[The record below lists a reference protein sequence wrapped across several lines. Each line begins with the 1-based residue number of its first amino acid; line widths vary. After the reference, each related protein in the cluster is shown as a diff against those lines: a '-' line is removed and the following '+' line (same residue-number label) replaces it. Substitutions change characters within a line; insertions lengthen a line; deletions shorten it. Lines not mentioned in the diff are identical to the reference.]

1 MSDGTVDTTYW
12 QRLEA
17 IAAGHGD
24 AIARAFRLRPGF
36 LEAEELAIVLNFAL
50 GGRLEREH
58 GEASPLAV
66 ETVLEGLAAMPAE
79 QCHPRTAVEAL
90 AWYDRGT
97 TQGRRIPDVLR
108 QGALFQPA
116 IERAFRG
123 RRRERTQR
131 SMRQLIENNRKLA
144 DAVDELVDALGE
156 PGSGRASHAAV
167 RSTIKR
173 IQAILRSSEWH
184 CRAAAAW
191 SVKNGFAVDGVG
203 QAVHRLL
210 LQPLRRMARLMEEL
224 EEHLE
229 LPQRQRC
236 SPQIRRI
243 CRRVLLEL
251 MDAAAVE
258 WERTPPGCNRAHGST
273 G

>member
-1 MSDGTVDTTYW
+1 MSDAAVDSTYW
-12 QRLEA
+12 RRLEG
-17 IAAGHGD
+17 IAAEHGE

-50 GGRLEREH
+50 GGRLEQEH
-58 GEASPLAV
+58 TPQSPITS
-66 ETVLEGLAAMPAE
+66 ETVLEGLAALPAE

-97 TQGRRIPDVLR
+97 TQGRRVPDVLR

-131 SMRQLIENNRKLA
+131 SMHQLIENNRELA
-144 DAVDELVDALGE
+144 SAVDELVDALGE
-156 PGSGRASHAAV
+156 PGSGRACRAAV
-167 RSTIKR
+167 RSTVKR
-173 IQAILRSSEWH
+173 IQGILRSSEWH
-184 CRAAAAW
+184 SRAAAAW
-191 SVKNGFAVDGVG
+191 AVKNGFSVDGVG

-210 LQPLRRMARLMEEL
+210 LQPLRRMARLMDEL

-229 LPQRQRC
+229 LPPRQRC

-243 CRRVLLEL
+243 CRRILLEL

-258 WERTPPGCNRAHGST
+258 WERKPPGCNRAHGST